1 MCSKDSWG
9 LERRDS
15 DREQEGLAQ
24 WPALSRIHAGS
35 GSGMLGW
42 GLVLSKKE
50 TGLCRFPSNHGRR
63 QAVSQARPSRG
74 KLKWPH
80 AQMQKESR
88 PASQLG
94 MVGGMRGGPL
104 PAGPQT
110 KLYCKVSG
118 PGDRDASGLT
128 VLKHQDVTTENTSQG
143 QTCIPNCLPAGFG
156 HKQGHQRTISGLLC
170 TPKLSSLK

>member
-1 MCSKDSWG
+1 M
-9 LERRDS
+9 
-15 DREQEGLAQ
+15 

-42 GLVLSKKE
+42 GLVLSKEE

-63 QAVSQARPSRG
+63 QAVSQARLSRG

-94 MVGGMRGGPL
+94 MVGGMRGT
-104 PAGPQT
+104 PA
-110 KLYCKVSG
+110 SW
-118 PGDRDASGLT
+118 S
-128 VLKHQDVTTENTSQG
+128 
-143 QTCIPNCLPAGFG
+143 PN
-156 HKQGHQRTISGLLC
+156 
-170 TPKLSSLK
+170 